1 MKDTYNKIYQEFC
14 DNTKNTF
21 YLNIVSILL
30 IFLFILTPFIP
41 LSGFI
46 ELLLKLIIISIL
58 SYSLYITINS
68 SNSLLDIDNIFTNPN
83 LATVRNNYILNLVYS
98 IVVGILIFYIIY
110 GFF

>member
-30 IFLFILTPFIP
+30 IFLFILSPIKIT
-41 LSGFI
+41 GFI
-46 ELLLKLIIISIL
+46 GLLLKLIIISIL

-83 LATVRNNYILNLVYS
+83 LATVRNNYILNLVFS
-98 IVVGILIFYIIY
+98 TVVGILIFYIIY